1 MISLASLKKP
11 GSDMSDVSDELVP
24 VSPEKFMPFTPVKV
38 LDYYDG
44 PRVFTFKSHAGVLYL
59 ACWDDDVEC
68 GSRFFVVEIDDA
80 TVASIEN
87 GQMMVCDAFR
97 DRPSWAVESRGD
109 VVYRAWLLPSGD
121 RGIV

>member
-1 MISLASLKKP
+1 
-11 GSDMSDVSDELVP
+11 MSDVSDGLVS
-24 VSPEKFMPFTPVKV
+24 VIPEKFMPFTPVKV
-38 LDYYDG
+38 LNYYDG
-44 PRVFTFKSHAGVLYL
+44 PRVFTFNSHYGITYL
-59 ACWDDDVEC
+59 ACWDDDI
-68 GSRFFVVEIDDA
+68 GSLARFFVVEVDDA